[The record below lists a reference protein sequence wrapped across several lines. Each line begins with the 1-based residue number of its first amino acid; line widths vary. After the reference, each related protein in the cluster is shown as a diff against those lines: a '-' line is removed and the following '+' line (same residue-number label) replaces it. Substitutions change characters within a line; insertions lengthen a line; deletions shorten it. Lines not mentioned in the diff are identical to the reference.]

1 MASVKRTQRAPGPG
15 RTLLLIACLGFVR
28 MTSADD
34 LEAGRQAIYA
44 GEYASALTL
53 LQPLAERGDPGAQVA
68 IGAMHAQGLGVPLDL
83 ETAREWF
90 LKSARQGNEKA
101 RSNLLYMADQFL
113 YPEGA
118 ERRCRDALAIITEL
132 ATLGYQRA
140 YTAAGNLLYEGCD
153 EVPSDPAAG
162 VSWWREAAAFG
173 DPVAQT
179 NLAVAYASGTGID
192 KDYRLALE
200 WYRKA
205 AEQGHAPGQYGL
217 GVMYEYGDGVEP
229 DLAEARRWYELAAA
243 QGDPLA
249 RERLQQLGGDP

>member
-1 MASVKRTQRAPGPG
+1 MIGAKRAPGLG
-15 RTLLLIACLGFVR
+15 RIVLLVACLGIAH
-28 MTSADD
+28 TAPADD

-44 GEYASALTL
+44 GDYARALTL
-53 LQPLAERGDPGAQVA
+53 LEPLADQGDAGAQVA
-68 IGAMHAQGLGVPLDL
+68 IGAMYAQGLGVPLDL
-83 ETAREWF
+83 ETARDWF

-113 YPEGA
+113 YPEGT

-140 YTAAGNLLYEGCD
+140 YTAAGNLLYEGCG
-153 EVPSDPAAG
+153 EVPSDPAAA
-162 VSWWREAAAFG
+162 VSWWRESAALG

-179 NLAVAYASGTGID
+179 NLAVAYASGVGVAQ
-192 KDYRLALE
+192 DYSLALE

-217 GVMYEYGDGVEP
+217 GVMHEYGEGVEADP
-229 DLAEARRWYELAAA
+229 VAARRWYELAAA
-243 QGDPLA
+243 QGDPRA
-249 RERLQQLGGDP
+249 RERLQRLDENP

>member
-1 MASVKRTQRAPGPG
+1 MPARRAAGPG
-15 RTLLLIACLGFVR
+15 RTLLLIACLGIVR
-28 MTSADD
+28 MAHADD

-44 GEYASALTL
+44 GEYARALEL
-53 LQPLAERGDPGAQVA
+53 LEPLAEEGDAGAQVA
-68 IGAMHAQGLGVPLDL
+68 IGAMYAQGLGVPLEL

-113 YPEGA
+113 YPEGTQ
-118 ERRCRDALAIITEL
+118 RRCRDALAIITEL

-162 VSWWREAAAFG
+162 VSWWREAAASG

-179 NLAVAYASGTGID
+179 NLAVAYASGTGVEQ
-192 KDYRLALE
+192 DYPIALE

-217 GVMYEYGDGVEP
+217 GLMYEYGDGVEP
-229 DLAEARRWYELAAA
+229 DRAEARRWYELAAA
-243 QGDPLA
+243 QGDPRA
-249 RERLQQLGGDP
+249 RERLQQLEGNP

>member
-1 MASVKRTQRAPGPG
+1 MTGAKCRPGLG
-15 RTLLLIACLGFVR
+15 RTVLLIAWLAIARTVP
-28 MTSADD
+28 ADD
-34 LEAGRQAIYA
+34 LEAGRQAIYS
-44 GEYASALTL
+44 GEYARALAL
-53 LQPLAERGDPGAQVA
+53 LEPLADQGDAGAQVA
-68 IGAMHAQGLGVPLDL
+68 IGAMYAQGLGVPLDL
-83 ETAREWF
+83 ETARDWF

-113 YPEGA
+113 YPEEGTA
-118 ERRCRDALAIITEL
+118 RRCRDALAIITEL

-162 VSWWREAAAFG
+162 VSWWRESAALG

-179 NLAVAYASGTGID
+179 NLAVAYASGVGVVQ
-192 KDYRLALE
+192 DYSLALE

-217 GVMYEYGDGVEP
+217 GVMHEYGEGVQADP
-229 DLAEARRWYELAAA
+229 VEARRWYELAAA
-243 QGDPLA
+243 QGDARA
-249 RERLQQLGGDP
+249 RERLQQLDEDP

>member
-1 MASVKRTQRAPGPG
+1 MRLVRRTAGLG
-15 RTLLLIACLGFVR
+15 RNLLLIAWLGIVS
-28 MTSADD
+28 TASADD

-44 GEYASALTL
+44 GDYATALEL
-53 LQPLAERGDPGAQVA
+53 LEPLAENGDAGAQVA
-68 IGAMHAQGLGVPLDL
+68 LGAMFAQGLGVPLDL
-83 ETAREWF
+83 ETARDLF

-113 YPEGA
+113 YPQGT

-162 VSWWREAAAFG
+162 VAWWREAAAGG

-179 NLAVAYASGTGID
+179 NLAVAYANGTGVA
-192 KDYRLALE
+192 KDYSLALE

-205 AEQGHAPGQYGL
+205 AGQGHAPGQYGL
-217 GVMYEYGDGVEP
+217 GVMYEYGDGVEADP
-229 DLAEARRWYELAAA
+229 AEARRWYELAAA
-243 QGDPLA
+243 QGDPRA
-249 RERLQQLGGDP
+249 RERLQQLDQNP